1 MVRKPFVAVLLSLL
15 MFSGCFGE
23 AEPESPV
30 VEQQPGVVPYDLSA
44 SWDKVSPTAEI
55 DEISELNI
63 LIETTGDG
71 TYSVDSKI
79 TLNEQPISI
88 SEYSVTAK
96 ATHISI
102 VLLPSVPGT
111 YEIEVIIQPSQG
123 ADAVL
128 KNTVQVLVPNEGTTS
143 LVVPQFLVVES
154 SMLALRGQILHASL
168 ETCTG
173 TIDVPTGDSAFET
186 VPLVVQSDGSFTSI
200 LTDLDL
206 KTESFNVY
214 VYAQCGQYTLTEDF
228 RNVTIVVEANND
240 ADGDGILDDLDA
252 CPNGVGESDG
262 WASNPQSDADQD
274 GCRDYDEDLD
284 DDNDGVLD
292 ANDGC
297 ASTIGGI
304 STLQNDRDQDGCH
317 DDGADLD
324 DDGDGILDALD
335 ACLDGEVNWPANL
348 YNDWDQDGCNDFLE
362 DSDDDNDGEDDST
375 DACPKGRSNWES
387 ERNQNT
393 DFDMDGCY
401 DSTEDLDDDND
412 SVNDVNATGATLDLC
427 PTTPLGASDVDEFGC
442 AAIERDTD
450 ADGVNDLSDQCEGTP
465 AGLQVNA
472 AGCADLDGDGVFANV
487 DICANSPTR
496 WTIDEDGCAIV
507 QKPVQWTSG
516 TTVNGPMD
524 IVPTFTVPTLD
535 GTFTFQNKW
544 TGTDVYL
551 FMFKYT
557 DTNGNSNSG
566 TWSTNPGT
574 FIRNLPD
581 NTHLFYG
588 SFDSS
593 YHNDV
598 LSRKS
603 DVEARLNPSEEEKWD
618 GRIHY
623 IDMDASNIQGGLGEM
638 ISNFNSPF
646 FMGIDRFQRARDTG
660 SIYAWVSQTNDP
672 FHYTYEPH
680 LWNAEFEPE
689 IRMQDSCIDVITLY
703 DFERHSGGW
712 GGNHNSY
719 RNATFTLPENLSS
732 YDTLEV
738 FHEHACEERSNRY
751 QKSDQSYGGCHE
763 WDYLAHLYICDQDNS
778 SVCNTE
784 FMRWIT
790 TYGREGRWLT
800 DISPYLFML
809 EDDQERR
816 FRYKGANK
824 GDLTI
829 KFLFSNWGSGER
841 AFDAEFG
848 FTGGQFDGTYNNES
862 RYVRSLNFTVPSE
875 TTRVEIVATITGHGF
890 QQDDANCAEFC
901 DHQHHYYM
909 GPHHTYE
916 WHPIVY
922 SNTGCENE
930 ISNGVVANQFGSWPY
945 GRAGWC
951 AGQDVKQWTY
961 DITSWVDMNGQ
972 NNELTYRGLF
982 NGQEYNPTGES
993 GKGGRNIAAEI
1004 WVVFYTNSTA

>member
-1 MVRKPFVAVLLSLL
+1 MTKSPFVAVFLSLL
-15 MFSGCFGE
+15 MLSGCFGSGDSNDTADE
-23 AEPESPV
+23 EEIIP
-30 VEQQPGVVPYDLSA
+30 VPYSIEAAWNEESIMGEIGEITELTILLVTTGEGNYEIESFITKDGEGIDA
-44 SWDKVSPTAEI
+44 NSWSVTKKPTYISVVLLPDSPGEYQIEVTITPSEGESIVMINSVEVAVPDEGGISLIVPQYLVAESSVMVFQGQVLHQSI
-55 DEISELNI
+55 ESCNVVLTIPGEGTSMDTYAMSLQDDGAFSFILSELDLRTESFLVHAKASCGVFSSSEEERNTSI
-63 LIETTGDG
+63 LIE
-71 TYSVDSKI
+71 V
-79 TLNEQPISI
+79 
-88 SEYSVTAK
+88 
-96 ATHISI
+96 
-102 VLLPSVPGT
+102 
-111 YEIEVIIQPSQG
+111 
-123 ADAVL
+123 
-128 KNTVQVLVPNEGTTS
+128 
-143 LVVPQFLVVES
+143 
-154 SMLALRGQILHASL
+154 
-168 ETCTG
+168 
-173 TIDVPTGDSAFET
+173 
-186 VPLVVQSDGSFTSI
+186 
-200 LTDLDL
+200 
-206 KTESFNVY
+206 
-214 VYAQCGQYTLTEDF
+214 
-228 RNVTIVVEANND
+228 NND
-240 ADGDGILDDLDA
+240 ADGDGIEDQFDN
-252 CPNGVGESDG
+252 CPNGLGEVDG
-262 WASNPQSDADQD
+262 WASSSTSDADQD

-284 DDNDGVLD
+284 DDNDGISD
-292 ANDGC
+292 AEDGC
-297 ASTIGGI
+297 TSTIGWI
-304 STLQNDRDQDGCH
+304 STTENDRDRDGCN
-317 DDGADLD
+317 DVTEDSD
-324 DDGDGILDALD
+324 DDGDGIPDVYD
-335 ACLDGEVNWPANL
+335 ACLDGETNWPANL
-348 YNDWDQDGCNDFLE
+348 YNDWDQDGCNDLLE
-362 DSDDDNDGEDDST
+362 DNDDDNDGENDTSDL
-375 DACPKGRSNWES
+375 CPKGRSNWVS
-387 ERNQNT
+387 ERSELT
-393 DFDMDGCY
+393 DFDMDGCF
-401 DSTEDLDDDND
+401 DSTEDVDDDND
-412 SVNDVNATGATLDLC
+412 NVNDVNATGATLDLC
-427 PTTPLGASDVDEFGC
+427 PTTPLGATDVDEFGC
-442 AAIERDTD
+442 AAIERDSD
-450 ADGVNDLSDQCEGTP
+450 SDGVNDLIDQCEGTP

-487 DICANSPTR
+487 DICADSPTH
-496 WTIDEDGCAIV
+496 WTIDSDGCAIV
-507 QKPVQWTSG
+507 QKPVQWTTG
-516 TTVNGPMD
+516 TSVTGPMD

-557 DTNGNSNSG
+557 DSSGNSNSG
-566 TWSTNPGT
+566 TWATNPGT
-574 FIRNLPD
+574 FIRNLPE

-588 SFDSS
+588 SFDST

-603 DVEARLNPSEEEKWD
+603 DVESRLNPSEEEQWD

-623 IDMDASNIQGGLGEM
+623 IDMDASNIQGGLGDM

-660 SIYAWVSQTNDP
+660 SIYAWISQTNDP

-680 LWNAEFEPE
+680 QWNAEFEPE
-689 IRMQDSCIDVITLY
+689 IRMQDSGVDVVTLY
-703 DFERHSGGW
+703 DFERHAGGW
-712 GGNHNSY
+712 GANHNSY

-738 FHEHACEERSNRY
+738 FHEHACDERRNRY
-751 QKSDQSYGGCHE
+751 QKSDGSYGGCHE
-763 WDYLAHLYICDQDNS
+763 WDYLAHLYICDDDNS
-778 SVCNTE
+778 SSCGTE

-824 GDLTI
+824 GDMTI

-890 QQDDANCAEFC
+890 QKDDANCAEFC
-901 DHQHHYYM
+901 DHQHHYYIDS
-909 GPHHTYE
+909 HHAYE

-930 ISNGVVANQFGSWPY
+930 VSNGVVANQYGSWPF

-951 AGQDVKQWTY
+951 AGQDVKQWSH

-972 NNELTYRGLF
+972 INELTYRGLY

-993 GKGGRNIAAEI
+993 SKGGRNIVAEI
-1004 WVVFYTNSTA
+1004 WVVFYTNSTV

>member
-1 MVRKPFVAVLLSLL
+1 MSKRSLSAVFLSLL
-15 MFSGCFGE
+15 MLSGCFAGSDSSTTTDDE
-23 AEPESPV
+23 TPV
-30 VEQQPGVVPYDLSA
+30 VIPYTVNA
-44 SWDKVSPTAEI
+44 SWATESSSVAIGEI
-55 DEISELNI
+55 FETTI
-63 LIETTGDG
+63 LLETTGEG
-71 TYSVDSKI
+71 TFTTDSSI
-79 TLNEQPISI
+79 THNGESMPT
-88 SEYSVTAK
+88 EYWSMTEK
-96 ATHISI
+96 TKYISI
-102 VLLPSVPGT
+102 VLLPNLPGE
-111 YEIEVIIQPSQG
+111 YLIEVSIIPSEGESLSLQQSI
-123 ADAVL
+123 D
-128 KNTVQVLVPNEGTTS
+128 VPVPDEGTTS
-143 LVVPQFLVVES
+143 LIAPQYIVAES
-154 SMLALRGQILHASL
+154 SMILLQGQVLHESIDSCIAQITIPDENSVL
-168 ETCTG
+168 DSNQLSIQQDG
-173 TIDVPTGDSAFET
+173 T
-186 VPLVVQSDGSFTSI
+186 FTYM
-200 LTDLDL
+200 LTEFDTR
-206 KTESFNVY
+206 TESFV
-214 VYAQCGQYTLTEDF
+214 VSTMAQCGVYTLTDDY
-228 RNVTIVVEANND
+228 RNTTIIIEAND
-240 ADGDGILDDLDA
+240 DQDGDGILDELDL
-252 CPNGVGESDG
+252 CPDGIGESDG
-262 WASNPQSDADQD
+262 WASNTQSDADQD
-274 GCRDYDEDLD
+274 GCRDFDEDLD
-284 DDNDGVLD
+284 DDNDGIMD
-292 ANDGC
+292 SSDGC
-297 ASTIGGI
+297 VSPIGWTSTVE
-304 STLQNDRDQDGCH
+304 NDRDRDGCN
-317 DDGADLD
+317 DDTNDDD
-324 DDGDGILDALD
+324 DDGDGILDVDD

-348 YNDWDQDGCNDFLE
+348 YNDWDQDGCNDLLE
-362 DSDDDNDGEDDST
+362 DMDDDNDGENDTT
-375 DACPKGRSNWES
+375 DLCPKGRSNWML
-387 ERNQNT
+387 ERSVLT

-427 PTTPLGASDVDEFGC
+427 PTTPLGALDVDEFGC
-442 AAIERDTD
+442 AAIERDS
-450 ADGVNDLSDQCEGTP
+450 DGDSINDLIDECEGTP
-465 AGLQVNA
+465 SGLQVNA
-472 AGCADLDGDGVFANV
+472 VGCADLDNDGVFANV
-487 DICANSPTR
+487 DICANSPQR
-496 WTIDEDGCAIV
+496 WTIDEDGCAIN

-516 TTVNGPMD
+516 TSVSGPMD

-544 TGTDVYL
+544 TGNDVYL

-557 DTNGNSNSG
+557 DGSGNSNSG

-588 SFDSS
+588 SFDST

-603 DVEARLNPSEEEKWD
+603 DVEARLNPSEEEQWD

-623 IDMDASNIQGGLGEM
+623 IDMDASNIQGGLGQM

-680 LWNAEFEPE
+680 QWNAEFEPE
-689 IRMQDSCIDVITLY
+689 IRMQDDGIDVVTLY
-703 DFERHSGGW
+703 DFERHAGGW
-712 GGNHNSY
+712 GANHNSY
-719 RNATFTLPENLSS
+719 RNASFTMPNNMSS

-738 FHEHACEERSNRY
+738 FHEHACDERSNRY
-751 QKSDQSYGGCHE
+751 QKSDGSYGGCHE
-763 WDYLAHLYICDQDNS
+763 WDYLAHLYICDADNS
-778 SVCNTE
+778 SVCGTE

-824 GDLTI
+824 GDMTI

-862 RYVRSLNFTVPSE
+862 RYVRSLNFTVPDN

-890 QQDDANCAEFC
+890 QKDDANCAEFC

-909 GPHHTYE
+909 GSNHAYE

-922 SNTGCENE
+922 SSTGCENE
-930 ISNGVVANQFGSWPY
+930 VSNGVVANQYGSWPY

-951 AGQDVKQWTY
+951 AGQDVKQWNH

-972 NNELTYRGLF
+972 VNELTYRGLF

-993 GKGGRNIAAEI
+993 SKGGRNIVAEI
-1004 WVVFYTNSTA
+1004 WVVFYTNSTI

>member
-1 MVRKPFVAVLLSLL
+1 MAKQSFVAIFLSFL
-15 MFSGCFGE
+15 MLSGCFGDADSTE
-23 AEPESPV
+23 EVKENDV
-30 VEQQPGVVPYDLSA
+30 VIIPYKISA
-44 SWDKVSPTAEI
+44 SWDKDIP
-55 DEISELNI
+55 
-63 LIETTGDG
+63 TGDVGEIVELSILLDTDGEG
-71 TYSVDSKI
+71 TFSVEADVS
-79 TLNEQPISI
+79 LNNISI
-88 SEYSVTAK
+88 NPSDWSINQRMTTV
-96 ATHISI
+96 SI
-102 VLLPSVPGT
+102 VVLPTTPGIYVVDVNIVTSSGDTIPLTNFIDIAVP
-111 YEIEVIIQPSQG
+111 
-123 ADAVL
+123 D
-128 KNTVQVLVPNEGTTS
+128 EGTTS
-143 LVVPQFLVVES
+143 IVAPQYIVVES
-154 SMLALRGQILHASL
+154 SMVVLQGQILHQSL
-168 ETCTG
+168 DTCTAHM
-173 TIDVPTGDSAFET
+173 DVPNEDDSITSNA
-186 VPLVVQSDGSFTSI
+186 LVIQSDGSFTSI

-206 KTESFNVY
+206 RSESFAVAITATCGEYTQTESF
-214 VYAQCGQYTLTEDF
+214 
-228 RNVTIVVEANND
+228 RNVSIIIEANND
-240 ADGDGILDDLDA
+240 ADGDGITDTLDN
-252 CPNGVGESDG
+252 CPNGFGESDG
-262 WASNPQSDADQD
+262 WASNLPSDADQD

-284 DDNDGVLD
+284 DDNDGITD
-292 ANDGC
+292 SDDNC
-297 ASTIGGI
+297 ASPIGWS
-304 STLQNDRDQDGCH
+304 STLENDRDQDGCH
-317 DDGADLD
+317 DDTNDDD
-324 DDGDGILDALD
+324 DDGDGILDQND

-348 YNDWDQDGCNDFLE
+348 YNDWDQDGCNDLLE
-362 DSDDDNDGEDDST
+362 DDDDDNDGENDTT
-375 DACPKGRSNWES
+375 DACPKGRSNWAH
-387 ERNQNT
+387 ERTQIT

-401 DSTEDLDDDND
+401 DATEDDDDDND

-427 PTTPLGASDVDEFGC
+427 PTTPLGAIDVDEFGC
-442 AAIERDTD
+442 AAVERDS
-450 ADGVNDLSDQCEGTP
+450 DGDNVNDLVDECEGTP
-465 AGLQVNA
+465 NGLQVNA
-472 AGCADLDGDGVFANV
+472 VGCADLDGDGVFANV
-487 DICANSPTR
+487 DICANSPSR
-496 WTIDEDGCAIV
+496 WSIDVDGCAIV

-516 TTVNGPMD
+516 TTVTGPMD
-524 IVPTFTVPTLD
+524 VVPTFTVPTLD

-544 TGTDVYL
+544 TGSDVYL

-557 DTNGNSNSG
+557 DSSGNSNSG

-593 YHNDV
+593 YHNDI

-660 SIYAWVSQTNDP
+660 SIYAWISQTNDP

-680 LWNAEFEPE
+680 QWNAEFEPE
-689 IRMQDSCIDVITLY
+689 IRQYDSGIEVVTLY

-712 GGNHNSY
+712 GANHNSY

-751 QKSDQSYGGCHE
+751 QKSDGSYGGCHE
-763 WDYLAHLYICDQDNS
+763 WDYLAHLYICDADNS
-778 SVCNTE
+778 SVCGTE

-848 FTGGQFDGTYNNES
+848 FTGGQFDGSYNNES
-862 RYVRSLNFTVPSE
+862 RYVRSLNFSVPSE

-890 QQDDANCAEFC
+890 QKDDANCAEFC
-901 DHQHHYYM
+901 DHQHHYYL

-930 ISNGVVANQFGSWPY
+930 VNNGVVANQFGSWPF

-951 AGQDVKQWTY
+951 AGQDVKQWSY

-972 NNELTYRGLF
+972 NNELTYRGLY

-993 GKGGRNIAAEI
+993 SKGGRNIAAEI

>member
-1 MVRKPFVAVLLSLL
+1 MTKSPFVAVFLSLL
-15 MFSGCFGE
+15 MLSGCFGSGDSNDAADE
-23 AEPESPV
+23 EEIIP
-30 VEQQPGVVPYDLSA
+30 VPYSIEA
-44 SWDKVSPTAEI
+44 SWNEESMMGEIGEITELTILLVTTGEGNYEIESFITKDGEGIDANSWSVTKKPTYISVVLLPDSPGEYQLEVTITPSEGDRIVMTNSVEVAVPDEGGISLIVPQYLVAESSVMVFQGQVLHQSI
-55 DEISELNI
+55 ESCNVVLTIPGEGTSMDTYAMSLQDDGAFSFILSELDLRTESFLVHAKASCGVFSSSEEERNTSI
-63 LIETTGDG
+63 LIE
-71 TYSVDSKI
+71 V
-79 TLNEQPISI
+79 
-88 SEYSVTAK
+88 
-96 ATHISI
+96 
-102 VLLPSVPGT
+102 
-111 YEIEVIIQPSQG
+111 
-123 ADAVL
+123 
-128 KNTVQVLVPNEGTTS
+128 
-143 LVVPQFLVVES
+143 
-154 SMLALRGQILHASL
+154 
-168 ETCTG
+168 
-173 TIDVPTGDSAFET
+173 
-186 VPLVVQSDGSFTSI
+186 
-200 LTDLDL
+200 
-206 KTESFNVY
+206 
-214 VYAQCGQYTLTEDF
+214 
-228 RNVTIVVEANND
+228 NND
-240 ADGDGILDDLDA
+240 ADGDGIEDQFDN
-252 CPNGVGESDG
+252 CPNGLGEADG
-262 WASNPQSDADQD
+262 WASSSTSDADQD

-284 DDNDGVLD
+284 DDNDGILD
-292 ANDGC
+292 AEDGC
-297 ASTIGGI
+297 TSTIGWI
-304 STLQNDRDQDGCH
+304 STTENDRDRDGCN
-317 DDGADLD
+317 DVTEDSD
-324 DDGDGILDALD
+324 DDGDGIPDGYD
-335 ACLDGEVNWPANL
+335 ACLDGETNWPANL
-348 YNDWDQDGCNDFLE
+348 YNDWDQDGCNDLLE
-362 DSDDDNDGEDDST
+362 DNDDDNDGENDTSDL
-375 DACPKGRSNWES
+375 CPKGRSNWVS
-387 ERNQNT
+387 ERSELT
-393 DFDMDGCY
+393 DFDMDGCF
-401 DSTEDLDDDND
+401 DSTEDVDDDND
-412 SVNDVNATGATLDLC
+412 NVNDVNATGATLDLC
-427 PTTPLGASDVDEFGC
+427 PTTPLGATDVDEFGC
-442 AAIERDTD
+442 AAIERDSD
-450 ADGVNDLSDQCEGTP
+450 SDGVNDLIDQCEGTP

-487 DICANSPTR
+487 DICADSPTH
-496 WTIDEDGCAIV
+496 WTIDSDGCAIV
-507 QKPVQWTSG
+507 QKPVQWTTG
-516 TTVNGPMD
+516 TSVTGPMD

-557 DTNGNSNSG
+557 DSSGNSNSG
-566 TWSTNPGT
+566 TWATNPGT
-574 FIRNLPD
+574 FIRNLPE

-588 SFDSS
+588 SFDST

-603 DVEARLNPSEEEKWD
+603 DVESRLNPSEEEQWD

-623 IDMDASNIQGGLGEM
+623 IDMDASNIQGGLGDM

-660 SIYAWVSQTNDP
+660 SIYAWISQTNDP

-680 LWNAEFEPE
+680 QWNAEFEPE
-689 IRMQDSCIDVITLY
+689 IRMQDSGVDVVTLY
-703 DFERHSGGW
+703 DFERHAGGW
-712 GGNHNSY
+712 GANHNSY

-738 FHEHACEERSNRY
+738 FHEHACEERRNRY
-751 QKSDQSYGGCHE
+751 QKSDGSYGGCHE
-763 WDYLAHLYICDQDNS
+763 WDYLAHLYICDDDNS
-778 SVCNTE
+778 SSCGTE

-824 GDLTI
+824 GDMTI

-890 QQDDANCAEFC
+890 QKDDANCAEFC
-901 DHQHHYYM
+901 DHQHHYYIDS
-909 GPHHTYE
+909 HHAYE

-930 ISNGVVANQFGSWPY
+930 VSNGVVANQYGSWPF

-951 AGQDVKQWTY
+951 AGQDVKQWSH

-972 NNELTYRGLF
+972 INELTYRGLY

-993 GKGGRNIAAEI
+993 SKGGRNIVAEI
-1004 WVVFYTNSTA
+1004 WVVFYTNSTV

>member
-1 MVRKPFVAVLLSLL
+1 MAKKPFIAVFLSLL
-15 MFSGCFGE
+15 MFSGCFGSG
-23 AEPESPV
+23 ESDSEVDEDLPV
-30 VEQQPGVVPYDLSA
+30 LIPYNISA
-44 SWDKVSPTAEI
+44 DWDKRSPTGEVGEI
-55 DEISELNI
+55 TELSILLEI
-63 LIETTGDG
+63 TGEG
-71 TYSVDSKI
+71 TFNADTEI
-79 TLNEQPISI
+79 TLMGESIDQNEW
-88 SEYSVTAK
+88 SVNQK
-96 ATHISI
+96 ATFISI
-102 VLLPSVPGT
+102 VLLPNTPGT
-111 YEIEVIIQPSQG
+111 YDITVKLTPSEGDEIYL
-123 ADAVL
+123 A
-128 KNTVQVLVPNEGTTS
+128 NTVEIIVPDEGTTS
-143 LVVPQFLVVES
+143 LVAPQFLVVES
-154 SMLALRGQILHASL
+154 SMLVLEGQVLHQNI
-168 ETCTG
+168 ETCTAQISVPEEDA
-173 TIDVPTGDSAFET
+173 TISSN
-186 VPLVVQSDGSFTSI
+186 PLAIQSDGSVRTI

-206 KTESFNVY
+206 RTDSFVIEIT
-214 VYAQCGQYTLTEDF
+214 AICGQYTKSEVH
-228 RNVTIVVEANND
+228 RNISIIVEANND
-240 ADGDGILDDLDA
+240 RDGDGILDDLDL
-252 CPNGVGESDG
+252 CPDGIGDSDG
-262 WASNPQSDADQD
+262 WRSNTASDADQD

-284 DDNDGVLD
+284 DDNDGISD
-292 ANDGC
+292 SSDGC
-297 ASTIGGI
+297 VSAIGWTSTV
-304 STLQNDRDQDGCH
+304 QNDRDQDGCH
-317 DDGADLD
+317 DDTVDQD
-324 DDGDGILDALD
+324 DDGDGILDVDD
-335 ACLDGEVNWPANL
+335 ACLNGEINWPANL
-348 YNDWDQDGCNDFLE
+348 YNDWDQDGCNDILE
-362 DSDDDNDGEDDST
+362 DEDDDNDGENDTT
-375 DACPKGRSNWES
+375 DACPRGRSNWMF
-387 ERNQNT
+387 ERSPIT

-412 SVNDVNATGATLDLC
+412 NVNDVNATGATLDLC
-427 PTTPLGASDVDEFGC
+427 PTTPAGAVDVDEFGC
-442 AAIERDTD
+442 ASVERDSD
-450 ADGVNDLSDQCEGTP
+450 NDGVNDYIDQCEGTP
-465 AGLQVNA
+465 SGLQVNA
-472 AGCADLDGDGVFANV
+472 VGCADLDGDGVFANV
-487 DICANSPTR
+487 DICPSSPTR
-496 WTIDEDGCAIV
+496 WTIDQDGCAIV
-507 QKPVQWTSG
+507 QKPVQWTAG
-516 TTVNGPMD
+516 TSVNGPMD
-524 IVPTFTVPTLD
+524 VVPTFTVPTLD

-557 DTNGNSNSG
+557 DSNGNSNSG
-566 TWSTNPGT
+566 TWATNPGT
-574 FIRNLPD
+574 FIRNLPE

-598 LSRKS
+598 ISRKS
-603 DVEARLNPSEEEKWD
+603 DVEARLNPSEEEQWD

-672 FHYTYEPH
+672 YHYTYEPH
-680 LWNAEFEPE
+680 QWNAEFEPE
-689 IRMQDSCIDVITLY
+689 VRMQDASVDVVTLY
-703 DFERHSGGW
+703 DFERHAGGW
-712 GGNHNSY
+712 GANHNSY
-719 RNATFTLPENLSS
+719 RNATFTLPENLTS

-738 FHEHACEERSNRY
+738 FHEHACDERSNRY
-751 QKSDQSYGGCHE
+751 QKSDGSYGGCHE
-763 WDYLAHLYICDQDNS
+763 WDYLAHLYICDEDNS
-778 SVCNTE
+778 STCGTE

-824 GDLTI
+824 GDMTI

-848 FTGGQFDGTYNNES
+848 FNGGQFDGTYNNES
-862 RYVRSLNFTVPSE
+862 KYVRSLNFTVPSE

-901 DHQHHYYM
+901 DHQHHYYIDS
-909 GPHHTYE
+909 HHTYE

-930 ISNGVVANQFGSWPY
+930 IDNGVVANQFGSWPF

-951 AGQDVKQWTY
+951 AGQDVKQWNY

-972 NNELTYRGLF
+972 INELTYRGLF

-993 GKGGRNIAAEI
+993 SKGGRNIVAEI

>member
-1 MVRKPFVAVLLSLL
+1 MANKPFLAVLLSLL
-15 MFSGCFGE
+15 MLSGCFGN
-23 AEPESPV
+23 SDTNTDV
-30 VEQQPGVVPYDLSA
+30 VEEEPVPIPFTLTA
-44 SWDKVSPTAEI
+44 EWDKESITGELGEI
-55 DEISELNI
+55 TNLNV
-63 LIETTGDG
+63 LLETTGQGD
-71 TYSVDSKI
+71 YSVEASI
-79 TLNEQPISI
+79 THTGEAVSQSDYSITKKTTSI
-88 SEYSVTAK
+88 SV
-96 ATHISI
+96 
-102 VLLPSVPGT
+102 VLLPDKPGT
-111 YEIEVIIQPSQG
+111 YVVDLTILPTEGELISMTNTIEILLPE
-123 ADAVL
+123 
-128 KNTVQVLVPNEGTTS
+128 EGTTS
-143 LVVPQFLVVES
+143 IVAPQFLVVEAA
-154 SMLALRGQILHASL
+154 MLVLQGQVLHQTL
-168 ETCTG
+168 ETCT
-173 TIDVPTGDSAFET
+173 TMIEINEEDSSVTTNAL
-186 VPLVVQSDGSFTSI
+186 PLQDDGSFSYI
-200 LTDLDL
+200 LNDLDVR
-206 KTESFNVY
+206 TETFFVRTS
-214 VYAQCGQYTLTEDF
+214 ALCGEYTLTEDSK
-228 RNVTIVVEANND
+228 NITIIVEENND
-240 ADGDGILDDLDA
+240 ADGDGIQDSVDLCLD
-252 CPNGVGESDG
+252 GYGETDG
-262 WASNPQSDADQD
+262 WASNAQSDADQD
-274 GCRDYDEDLD
+274 GCRDFDEDLD
-284 DDNDGVLD
+284 DDNDGIMD

-297 ASTIGGI
+297 TSSLGWT
-304 STLQNDRDQDGCH
+304 STLENDRDQDGCH
-317 DDGADLD
+317 DDTNDDD
-324 DDGDGILDALD
+324 DDGDGILDVND
-335 ACLDGEVNWPANL
+335 ACLSGEINWPANL
-348 YNDWDQDGCNDFLE
+348 YNDWDQDGCNDLLE
-362 DSDDDNDGEDDST
+362 DSDDDNDGELDAT
-375 DACPKGRSNWES
+375 DGCPKGRSNWQS
-387 ERNQNT
+387 ERTMNT

-401 DSTEDLDDDND
+401 DATEDVDDDND
-412 SVNDVNATGATLDLC
+412 NVNDVNATGATLDLC
-427 PTTPLGASDVDEFGC
+427 PTTPANATDVDEFGC

-450 ADGVNDLSDQCEGTP
+450 GDGVNDLIDACEGTP
-465 AGLQVNA
+465 SGLTVNSV
-472 AGCADLDGDGVFANV
+472 GCADLDGDGVFANV
-487 DICANSPTR
+487 DICADSPAR
-496 WTIDEDGCAIV
+496 WTIDVDGCAIV
-507 QKPVQWTSG
+507 QKPVQWTAG
-516 TTVNGPMD
+516 TSVNGPMD

-544 TGTDVYL
+544 TGNDVYL

-557 DTNGNSNSG
+557 DGSGNSNSA

-603 DVEARLNPSEEEKWD
+603 DVEARLNPSEEEQWD

-623 IDMDASNIQGGLGEM
+623 IDMDASNIQGGLGQM

-660 SIYAWVSQTNDP
+660 SIYAWISQTNDP

-680 LWNAEFEPE
+680 QWNAEFEPE
-689 IRMQDSCIDVITLY
+689 IRMQDSGIDVVTLY
-703 DFERHSGGW
+703 DFERHAGGW
-712 GGNHNSY
+712 GANHNSY

-738 FHEHACEERSNRY
+738 FHEHACDERANRY
-751 QKSDQSYGGCHE
+751 QKSDGSYGGCHE
-763 WDYLAHLYICDQDNS
+763 WDYLAHLYICDADNS
-778 SVCNTE
+778 SICGTE

-909 GPHHTYE
+909 DSHHTYE

-930 ISNGVVANQFGSWPY
+930 VNNGVVANQFGSWPF

-951 AGQDVKQWTY
+951 AGQDVKQWSF

-993 GKGGRNIAAEI
+993 SKGGRNIVAEI